1 MPGLWLGN
9 KTSFL
14 ENKKTKKSVQYSQG
28 VFSKKRTKHR
38 AEKEEENIGRLKL
51 YLQSEVNTVHKFF
64 CLRNSI
70 YVHVINDNVTH

>member
-1 MPGLWLGN
+1 MAGQQNQLPW
-9 KTSFL
+9 KQK
-14 ENKKTKKSVQYSQG
+14 NKKISAVQPGSLQQEEA
-28 VFSKKRTKHR
+28 TKHR
-38 AEKEEENIGRLKL
+38 VEKEEENIGRLKL